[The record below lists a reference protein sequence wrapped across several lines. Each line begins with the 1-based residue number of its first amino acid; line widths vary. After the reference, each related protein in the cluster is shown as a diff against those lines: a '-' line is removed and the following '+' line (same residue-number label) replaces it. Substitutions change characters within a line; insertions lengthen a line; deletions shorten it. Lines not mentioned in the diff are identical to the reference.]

1 MTIYINNLYLG
12 EIEPSTSIAGSVD
25 IFEKVWPDPQGT
37 INRVESE
44 VAKNNIYWK
53 QAETLGH
60 GAKQKLRTNK
70 VLDVSHLAHVADNP
84 VLQNVH
90 NQFNMLLL
98 STSNSYAVRYGL
110 EENFYH
116 EGYNLLKYSEGEEY
130 KSHYDDTGGIGR
142 VLSALVYLNDDF
154 EGGET
159 EFVNFGIK
167 IKPRAGMLVLFPSDY
182 SYRHISHPVTK
193 GTKYALVTWIRSIPV

>member
-1 MTIYINNLYLG
+1 MTIYINNLFLG

-37 INRVESE
+37 ISRIESE
-44 VAKNNIYWK
+44 VEKNNIYWK

-70 VLDVSHLAHVADNP
+70 VLDVSHLADVADNP
-84 VLQNVH
+84 VLQNIH

-110 EENFYH
+110 EENFWH

-130 KSHYDDTGGIGR
+130 KSHYDDTGSIGR
-142 VLSALVYLNDDF
+142 VLSALVY
-154 EGGET
+154 
-159 EFVNFGIK
+159 
-167 IKPRAGMLVLFPSDY
+167 
-182 SYRHISHPVTK
+182 
-193 GTKYALVTWIRSIPV
+193 